1 MGSKV
6 VVGMSGGVDSSVCA
20 MLLKQQGYDVIGATM
35 QIWDPEEGGAGREG
49 SCCGVSAVE
58 DARLV
63 AQKLDIPY
71 YVMNFRDVFREK
83 VVNRFADEY
92 LEGITPNPCIA
103 CNRFVKWEALLN
115 RCLEIGA
122 DYIATGHYA
131 RIIKLPNGRY
141 TIRHSL
147 SDSKDQT
154 YVLYSLTQD
163 QLARTLMPVG
173 QYEKDEIRKMAEEF
187 GLSVAHKKD
196 SQDICFIEDGDYA
209 SFIKSMKG
217 TAGTPG
223 NFVDRDGFVLGT
235 HEGTARFTV
244 GQRKGLGIALGHR
257 SYVCDINTTSGD
269 VTLGTDGDLYKTVL
283 YANDIN
289 MMGVESFDEDRVY
302 TGKIRYSQTSVNCKV
317 KKIDEDTIKVE
328 FEKPVRAAT
337 PGQAVVIYEDD
348 WIAGGGT
355 IIKRQ

>member
-1 MGSKV
+1 MAKKV

-20 MLLKQQGYDVIGATM
+20 MLLKEQGYEVIGATM
-35 QIWDPEEGGAGREG
+35 QIWDSGNPGSEREG

-71 YVMNFRDVFREK
+71 YVMNFRDVFKEK
-83 VVNRFADEY
+83 VINRFADEY

-103 CNRFVKWEALLN
+103 CNRYIKWEALLD

-122 DYIATGHYA
+122 DFIATGHYA

-141 TIRHSL
+141 TIRRSL

-163 QLARTLMPVG
+163 QLSRTLMPVG
-173 QYEKDEIRKMAEEF
+173 EFDKDVIRKMAQDA
-187 GLSVAHKKD
+187 GLPVAHKKD

-209 SFIKSMKG
+209 SFIKQMKG

-223 NFVDRDGFVLGT
+223 NYVDREGYVLGT
-235 HEGTARFTV
+235 HDATAKFTV

-257 SYVCDINTTSGD
+257 SYVCDINTDTGD

-283 YANDIN
+283 YASDIN
-289 MMGVESFDEDRVY
+289 FMGEESFDEDYVY
-302 TGKIRYSQTSVNCKV
+302 TAKIRYSQNVTECTV
-317 KKIDEDTIKVE
+317 KMTDKDTMKVE
-328 FEKPVRAAT
+328 FKKPVRAAT
-337 PGQAVVIYEDD
+337 PGQAVVIYRDD

-355 IIKRQ
+355 IIKR